1 MQPMQRADEQLIS
14 DYLEGDERALSVLV
28 DRYLSDLSNFTFSL
42 TRDRQSAE
50 DVAQEAFVKAWK
62 NMRRFVPGN
71 SFRGWLFSI
80 ARNTAIDLLRKRQDV
95 AFSAFETEEGNVLLD
110 TLKDTQPLPDEL
122 LARAEDARYLE
133 GLLEELNPL
142 YREVLTLRHT
152 SNMTFEE
159 IGQIVGR
166 PLHTVKSQYRRAI
179 VALQRVAQVRPV

>member
-1 MQPMQRADEQLIS
+1 MRKADEQLIS
-14 DYLEGDERALSVLV
+14 DYLEGDEHALSVLV
-28 DRYLSDLSNFTFSL
+28 DRYLNDLCHFAFSL

-50 DVAQEAFVKAWK
+50 DVAQESFVKAWK

-80 ARNTAIDLLRKRQDV
+80 ARNTAIDLLRKKQDI
-95 AFSAFETEEGNVLLD
+95 AFSAFETEEGNVILD
-110 TLKDTQPLPDEL
+110 TLKDTGPLPDEL
-122 LARAEDARYLE
+122 LARAEDTCYLE
-133 GLLEELNPL
+133 GLLEQINPL

-179 VALQRVAQVRPV
+179 AALQRVAQANPA